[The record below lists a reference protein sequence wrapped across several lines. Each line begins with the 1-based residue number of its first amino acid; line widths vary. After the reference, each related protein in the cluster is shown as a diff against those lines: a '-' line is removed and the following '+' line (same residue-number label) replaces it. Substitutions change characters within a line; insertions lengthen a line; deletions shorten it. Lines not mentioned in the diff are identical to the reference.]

1 VLLVAAAERTG
12 DAETVLAAAEA
23 LGVAAE
29 AAGAAERAGLAGVAG
44 GVAGFRHPLVRA
56 AVYLGATLTRRLAV
70 LGPLVGVLGAAR
82 EAAAEG
88 GDFGRARELAA
99 RGAAVSGDPVAVA
112 RLACVR
118 ARAEVAEGRLL
129 AAHRLLAEGA
139 AGIGGADPLRAARM
153 LTYAVHV
160 AWL

>member
-1 VLLVAAAERTG
+1 MRRGRLMRGWRWGGGCVRRLPGRGGGEARGPRRGCGWGGGGEAGLLGGGWGGRAGGGVGAERAVRLGTDVAARPG
-12 DAETVLAAAEA
+12 RLAAAA
-23 LGVAAE
+23 
-29 AAGAAERAGLAGVAG
+29 
-44 GVAGFRHPLVRA
+44 
-56 AVYLGATLTRRLAV
+56 
-70 LGPLVGVLGAAR
+70 

-139 AGIGGADPLRAARM
+139 
-153 LTYAVHV
+153 
-160 AWL
+160 